1 MFALPVVYGLFLV
14 YVVLR
19 LFRTPSRNASDYIV
33 AGRRLTL
40 PGFVATLVAS
50 WYGGILGV
58 GEYTWEIGV
67 SNWLVFGVPYYL
79 YAGIFAFFLAGRARR
94 SRMLT
99 LPDQLAAHYG
109 TAPALIGAVVLFVM
123 TVPAA
128 YVLMLGVLVEWVTG
142 WPLWLGVVVGT
153 ALSVGYVF
161 RGGLRAIVGTDMVQF
176 VLMFLGFAVLVPV
189 CVVKLGGWSTLS
201 EALARIDAGL
211 LAQGAAQ
218 AGHLSWDGGL
228 GLQAV
233 AVWYFI
239 AMTTLV
245 EPTFFQRCYAARTE
259 RTAKVGIGLAIGLWI
274 VFDFLTTTAGLY
286 ARVALDGK
294 LERPM
299 LAFPALAVEV
309 LPEFWAGVFMA
320 GLLATIMS
328 TVDSYAF
335 ISAVTGGRD
344 IVLRFIRRDAGG
356 PLDDDRDGSLTYMRW
371 GLLAAAVLSVV
382 LALWAQSVITLWK
395 LLGSLAT
402 PVLLLPVALS
412 HTRWRVSGRVV
423 SASMLLSGLTV
434 LVWLALGGGE
444 KYLGVESIFP
454 GLAVSVVVVG
464 IGVVR
469 GLPLPPRNDDSL

>member
-1 MFALPVVYGLFLV
+1 MYAVPVVYALFLV

-19 LFRTPSRNASDYIV
+19 IFRAPSDNASDYIV

-50 WYGGILGV
+50 WYGGILGI
-58 GEYTWEIGV
+58 GEYTWKIGV

-79 YAGIFAFFLAGRARR
+79 YAGLFAVFLAGRARR

-109 TAPALIGAVVLFVM
+109 TTPALIGAVALFVM

-128 YVLMLGVLVEWVTG
+128 YVLMLGALVEWVTG
-142 WPLWLGVVVGT
+142 WPLWLGVVIGT
-153 ALSVGYVF
+153 ALSVSYVF

-176 VLMFLGFAVLVPV
+176 VLMFLGFVILVPV
-189 CVVKLGGWSTLS
+189 CVVRIGGWHTLS
-201 EALARIDAGL
+201 EELARIDAGL
-211 LAQGAAQ
+211 LAQGAVQ
-218 AGHLSWDGGL
+218 AGHLTWDGGL

-259 RTAKVGIGLAIGLWI
+259 KTAKIGIGLAILLWI

-299 LAFPALAVEV
+299 LAFPVLAVEM

-344 IVLRFIRRDAGG
+344 IVLRWRRRDRAGA
-356 PLDDDRDGSLTYMRW
+356 LDDDDDDGGSLRSMRW
-371 GLLAAAVLSVV
+371 GLVAAAVLSVI
-382 LALWAQSVITLWK
+382 LALWAESVITLWK

-402 PVLLLPVALS
+402 PVLLLPVVLS

-423 SASMLLSGLTV
+423 SVSMLLSGGTV

-444 KYLGVESIFP
+444 QFLGIESIFP
-454 GLAVSVVVVG
+454 GLGVSAVVVA

-469 GLPLPPRNDDSL
+469 GGLPAARKG

>member
-19 LFRTPSRNASDYIV
+19 LFRAPSRDASDYIV

-79 YAGIFAFFLAGRARR
+79 YAGIFAVFLAGRARR

-99 LPDQLAAHYG
+99 LPDQLAARYG

-161 RGGLRAIVGTDMVQF
+161 RGGLKAIVGTDMVQF

-189 CVVKLGGWSTLS
+189 CAVKLGGWSYLS
-201 EALARIDAGL
+201 DALAKIDAGL
-211 LAQGAAQ
+211 LAEGAAQ
-218 AGHLSWDGGL
+218 AGHLTWDGGL

-259 RTAKVGIGLAIGLWI
+259 RTAKGNRAE
-274 VFDFLTTTAGLY
+274 
-286 ARVALDGK
+286 AL
-294 LERPM
+294 
-299 LAFPALAVEV
+299 PANRANPLAVHR
-309 LPEFWAGVFMA
+309 ASKA
-320 GLLATIMS
+320 I
-328 TVDSYAF
+328 
-335 ISAVTGGRD
+335 
-344 IVLRFIRRDAGG
+344 
-356 PLDDDRDGSLTYMRW
+356 
-371 GLLAAAVLSVV
+371 LAAV
-382 LALWAQSVITLWK
+382 
-395 LLGSLAT
+395 
-402 PVLLLPVALS
+402 P
-412 HTRWRVSGRVV
+412 RVSR
-423 SASMLLSGLTV
+423 ANPAA
-434 LVWLALGGGE
+434 AL
-444 KYLGVESIFP
+444 KYE
-454 GLAVSVVVVG
+454 
-464 IGVVR
+464 
-469 GLPLPPRNDDSL
+469 